1 VRAIGQNPDMT
12 EPLIRPA
19 RPDDAPALS
28 ALGRATFIE
37 TFVEGFAIPYPPQ
50 DLEPF
55 LQASFGLETT
65 TARLADPA
73 EAWWVAEV
81 DGAVVAFA
89 TTGPNALP
97 HPDGRP
103 SHAELKRLY
112 VAKSAQGL
120 GLGTKLL
127 AVALDWMAANG
138 DGAEW
143 IGVWSGNLKAQKLY
157 AAYGFEKAGEYKYPV
172 GSWRDHEFILRRG

>member
-1 VRAIGQNPDMT
+1 MT
-12 EPLIRPA
+12 DVVIRPA
-19 RPDDAPALS
+19 RPEDAPAV
-28 ALGRATFIE
+28 ARLGQTTFVE
-37 TFVEGFAIPYPPQ
+37 TFVEGFGIPYPPAE
-50 DLEPF
+50 LEPY
-55 LQASFGLETT
+55 LESSFGLATT
-65 TARLADPA
+65 TARMADPA

-81 DGAVVAFA
+81 DGTVVAFA
-89 TTGPNALP
+89 QTGPNALP

-112 VAKSAQGL
+112 VARSAQGL

-157 AAYGFEKAGEYKYPV
+157 AAYGFEKAGEYEYPV
-172 GSWRDHEFILRRG
+172 GSWRDREFILRRG

>member
-1 VRAIGQNPDMT
+1 MT
-12 EPLIRPA
+12 APLIRPA
-19 RPDDAPALS
+19 RADDAPVLS
-28 ALGRATFIE
+28 ALGRATFVE

-55 LQASFGLETT
+55 LDAAFGVETT
-65 TARLADPA
+65 AASLADPA
-73 EAWWVAEV
+73 GAWWVAEV

-89 TTGPNALP
+89 TTGPNSLP

-112 VAKSAQGL
+112 VGKSTQGL

-127 AVALDWMAANG
+127 ALALDWMDRHG
-138 DGAEW
+138 DGPQW

-157 AAYGFEKAGEYKYPV
+157 AAYGFEKAGEYDYPV
-172 GSWRDHEFILRRG
+172 GNWRDHEFILRRG